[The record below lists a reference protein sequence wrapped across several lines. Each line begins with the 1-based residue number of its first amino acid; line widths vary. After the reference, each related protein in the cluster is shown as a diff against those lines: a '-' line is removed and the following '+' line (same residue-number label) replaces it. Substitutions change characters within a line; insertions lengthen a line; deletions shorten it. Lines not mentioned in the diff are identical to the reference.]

1 MTTSTRYALVRASE
15 SRLGLLHRPWISP
28 QPPVAP
34 ARRARWG
41 SIVASLLCI
50 LSVAATIY
58 AGGK

>member
-28 QPPVAP
+28 QPPTPP
-34 ARRARWG
+34 ARAARWG
-41 SIVASLLCI
+41 SILASLLVT
-50 LSVAATIY
+50 LTLAATLY